1 MEYGQPYHE
10 PPIPGIPMVRIL
22 DEDGKQ
28 VMQCGWY
35 IHHQKVNYCGAF
47 GLDLTDEQ
55 LAENTEHIV
64 AICHQGDWNMKNDL
78 RFVRVT
84 PPHRIEVI
92 DPTGPLMKFP
102 PMKNPGWTDLQQAEK
117 IVEEA
122 AEALAEA
129 KAGRVNALLE
139 EVMDVIIACET
150 LLRMHEAGVEH
161 AFTQVVDKNR
171 ARGYWEE

>member
-1 MEYGQPYHE
+1 MREGQPYYN
-10 PPIPGIPMVRIL
+10 PPIPGIPMVRVL
-22 DEDGKQ
+22 DENGKQ
-28 VMQCGWY
+28 CLPIGYYVHGE
-35 IHHQKVNYCGAF
+35 KVNYCMAN
-47 GLDLTDEQ
+47 LTEEQ
-55 LAENTEHIV
+55 VEENTMHTVVVENQ
-64 AICHQGDWNMKNDL
+64 ADWNMQNTWTLK
-78 RFVRVT
+78 RVT